1 MASEVYS
8 NSRAPV
14 VLVSSAEFALKSS
27 PVRRTLEQRLIDDLK
42 FAMRKSNS
50 CHVTAAKSAGR
61 IVLQGVTDS
70 KVAAQIC
77 ARVFGVA
84 HAIPAMKVDCSLERI
99 LHEIVQLA
107 KESLN
112 DDQSFG
118 IRCHRSSPSAISPH
132 EVEVLGGS
140 AVLKGVCRRNIEVNL
155 RKPDLWISVDLSGE
169 SAYVYSSKIPGP
181 GGLPL
186 SSQWKMVSIL
196 DADILS
202 LFAAY
207 VMMRRGCLV
216 QLLIPNS
223 ITDDQSSLDR
233 QLALARKLRRF
244 VTRENYRAFILK
256 HHYQSHEKVFIR
268 LMCLN
273 LARRRRFKGILF
285 ADVDG
290 SIHFEE
296 RLLARSRELG
306 LPIFQPLVGL
316 GEDDLIELG
325 RIFDVEWAEIKSTLS
340 AKSSTS
346 VESSLVD
353 LSEFTVEEISL

>member
-1 MASEVYS
+1 VYS
-8 NSRAPV
+8 DSREPV

-42 FAMRKSNS
+42 FAMRKSNFRN
-50 CHVTAAKSAGR
+50 VTAEKSAGR
-61 IVLQGVTDS
+61 IVLQGVMDS
-70 KVAAQIC
+70 KVAAHIC

-84 HAIPAMKVDCSLERI
+84 HAVPAMRVDCSRDRI
-99 LHEIVQLA
+99 VREIVQLA
-107 KESLN
+107 KESLS

-140 AVLKGVCRRNIEVNL
+140 AVLKEVGKRNIEVNL

-169 SAYVYSSKIPGP
+169 SAYVYSSKISGP

-186 SSQWKMVSIL
+186 SSQWKMVCIL
-196 DADILS
+196 DADVLS
-202 LFAAY
+202 VFASY

-216 QLLIPNS
+216 QLLIPS
-223 ITDDQSSLDR
+223 STMDDQSSLDR
-233 QLALARKLRRF
+233 PLALARKLRRF

-256 HHYQSHEKVFIR
+256 HHYQSHQKVFIR

-273 LARRRRFKGILF
+273 LARRRRFKGIIF

-296 RLLARSRELG
+296 RLFEKSRELG
-306 LPIFQPLVGL
+306 LPVFQPLAGF
-316 GEDDLIELG
+316 GQDDLVELG
-325 RIFDVEWAEIKSTLS
+325 RIFDVEWAEIKSALS
-340 AKSSTS
+340 PESSTS
-346 VESSLVD
+346 VESSFLD
-353 LSEFTVEEISL
+353 LSDFTVEEISL